1 MHVSKESSFRRLT
14 PLRVAATAI
23 VSAGLLV
30 PLAVFGGTGLAQTG
44 SPAQVQYKIT
54 ICHHTHS
61 KKHPTHTI
69 RISVKAWP
77 AHKRHGD
84 TMGACATAKPAK
96 HNNGKAKGQ
105 SKNPPTGQSKSKG
118 QGNGQNNGQ
127 GNGQNNGQGNGQ
139 NNGQGNGQAQG
150 KGHGK

>member
-30 PLAVFGGTGLAQTG
+30 PLAVFGGTGFAQTG
-44 SPAQVQYKIT
+44 SPAQAQYKIT

-61 KKHPTHTI
+61 KKHPTVTI
-69 RISVKAWP
+69 SISNKAWK
-77 AHKRHGD
+77 AHQRHGD
-84 TMGACATAKPAK
+84 TMGACAAAASAK
-96 HNNGKAKGQ
+96 HNNGKAKGH
-105 SKNPPTGQSKSKG
+105 SKNPPTNQS

-127 GNGQNNGQGNGQ
+127 GNGQG
-139 NNGQGNGQAQG
+139 QG

>member
-1 MHVSKESSFRRLT
+1 VSKESGFRRLT

-44 SPAQVQYKIT
+44 SPAQAQYKIT

-61 KKHPTHTI
+61 KKHPTVTI
-69 RISVKAWP
+69 SISNKAWK
-77 AHKRHGD
+77 AHQRHGD
-84 TMGACATAKPAK
+84 TMGACAAAASAK
-96 HNNGKAKGQ
+96 HNNGKAKGH
-105 SKNPPTGQSKSKG
+105 SKNPPTSQS
-118 QGNGQNNGQ
+118 QNNGQ
-127 GNGQNNGQGNGQ
+127 GNNGQ

>member
-1 MHVSKESSFRRLT
+1 VSKESGFRRLT

-44 SPAQVQYKIT
+44 SPAQAQYKIT

-61 KKHPTHTI
+61 KKHPTVTI
-69 RISVKAWP
+69 SISNKAWK
-77 AHKRHGD
+77 AHQRHGD
-84 TMGACATAKPAK
+84 TMGACAAAASAK
-96 HNNGKAKGQ
+96 HNNGKAKGH
-105 SKNPPTGQSKSKG
+105 SKNPPTNQS

-127 GNGQNNGQGNGQ
+127 GNGQG
-139 NNGQGNGQAQG
+139 QG

>member
-44 SPAQVQYKIT
+44 SPAQAQYKIT

-61 KKHPTHTI
+61 KKHPTVTI
-69 RISVKAWP
+69 SISNKAWK
-77 AHKRHGD
+77 AHQRHGD
-84 TMGACATAKPAK
+84 TMGACAAAASAK
-96 HNNGKAKGQ
+96 HNNGKAKGH
-105 SKNPPTGQSKSKG
+105 SKTPPTNQS
-118 QGNGQNNGQ
+118 QNNGQ
-127 GNGQNNGQGNGQ
+127 G
-139 NNGQGNGQAQG
+139 NGQGNGQAQG

>member
-1 MHVSKESSFRRLT
+1 MSRENGSRRLT
-14 PLRVAATAI
+14 PLRVVATAI
-23 VSAGLLV
+23 VTAGLLV
-30 PLAVFGGTGLAQTG
+30 PLAVFGGTGLAKTG

-77 AHKRHGD
+77 AHQRHGD
-84 TMGACATAKPAK
+84 TMGACAAANSAK
-96 HNNGKAKGQ
+96 HNNGKAKGH
-105 SKNPPTGQSKSKG
+105 SKNPPTSQSQNKG
-118 QGNGQNNGQ
+118 QGNGQ
-127 GNGQNNGQGNGQ
+127 GN
-139 NNGQGNGQAQG
+139 G

>member
-1 MHVSKESSFRRLT
+1 MSKESGFRRLT

-30 PLAVFGGTGLAQTG
+30 PLAVFGGTGFAQIG

-69 RISVKAWP
+69 TISAKAWK
-77 AHKRHGD
+77 AHQRHGD
-84 TMGACATAKPAK
+84 TLGPCAAATSAK
-96 HNNGKAKGQ
+96 HTNGKAKGH
-105 SKNPPTGQSKSKG
+105 SKTPPTSQSQNKG
-118 QGNGQNNGQ
+118 QG
-127 GNGQNNGQGNGQ
+127 
-139 NNGQGNGQAQG
+139 NGQGNGQAQG

>member
-1 MHVSKESSFRRLT
+1 VSKESGFRRLT

-69 RISVKAWP
+69 SISVKAWP
-77 AHKRHGD
+77 AHKKHGD
-84 TMGACATAKPAK
+84 TMGACAAATSAK
-96 HNNGKAKGQ
+96 HNNGKAKGH
-105 SKNPPTGQSKSKG
+105 SKNPPTTQSQG
-118 QGNGQNNGQ
+118 QGNGQN
-127 GNGQNNGQGNGQ
+127 
-139 NNGQGNGQAQG
+139 NGQAQG

>member
-44 SPAQVQYKIT
+44 SPAQAQYKIT

-61 KKHPTHTI
+61 KKHPTVTI
-69 RISVKAWP
+69 SISNKAWK
-77 AHKRHGD
+77 AHQRHGD
-84 TMGACATAKPAK
+84 TMGPCAAAASAK
-96 HNNGKAKGQ
+96 HNNGKAKGH
-105 SKNPPTGQSKSKG
+105 SKNPPTNQS

-127 GNGQNNGQGNGQ
+127 GNGQG
-139 NNGQGNGQAQG
+139 QG